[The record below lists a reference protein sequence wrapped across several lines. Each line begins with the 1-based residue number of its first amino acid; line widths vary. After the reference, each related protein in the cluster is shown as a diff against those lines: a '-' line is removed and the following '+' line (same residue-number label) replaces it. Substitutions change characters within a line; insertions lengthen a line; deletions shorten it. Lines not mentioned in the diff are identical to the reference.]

1 MNNKIKNALAVENDL
16 IEKRKIMLIR
26 EGAEELYPI
35 PADEIAILRKEVA
48 YMREV
53 LESMGIVLK
62 HTEFVDYNNNINS
75 VKETTYKELDI

>member
-1 MNNKIKNALAVENDL
+1 MDNKIKNALAVENDL

-48 YMREV
+48 YMREI

-62 HTEFVDYNNNINS
+62 HTEFVDYNNNINT
-75 VKETTYKELDI
+75 VKDNVKTTLKI

>member
-1 MNNKIKNALAVENDL
+1 MDNKIKNALASANGL
-16 IEKRKIMLIR
+16 IEQRKTMLIR

-48 YMREV
+48 YMREI

-75 VKETTYKELDI
+75 VKEATYKELNI